1 MKDII
6 LKDII
11 QSEDYQL
18 DTVQQYQKVVKLVR
32 KLNDMVSA
40 YEKKIKAEAKEIF
53 DKDDK
58 LMKIGIDGFTATRVR
73 RGYKTPERDL
83 SEMYADGVIGIKM
96 DFKADTKVLNDY
108 AKENG
113 RLPEGWYENVKE
125 YITLKVESDED

>member
-11 QSEDYQL
+11 QLENYQL
-18 DTVQQYQKVVKLVR
+18 DTIEQYQSVAKMVEKLS
-32 KLNDMVSA
+32 KMLA
-40 YEKKIKAEAKEIF
+40 TFEEEKKAQAKEIF

>member
-40 YEKKIKAEAKEIF
+40 YEKKIKAEAKEVF

-58 LMKIGIDGFTATRVR
+58 LMKIDVEGFTATRVR
-73 RGYKTPERDL
+73 KGYKTPERDL
-83 SEMYADGVIGIKM
+83 AEMYADGVIGIEIDYKM
-96 DFKADTKVLNDY
+96 NTNELNDY
-108 AKENG
+108 VKKNG
-113 RLPEGWYENVKE
+113 KLPEGWYENVKE
-125 YITLKVESDED
+125 YIYIDIDEDED